1 MLSEVLFAGPCRKY
15 DDLMLYVAQMSD
27 TEWDAALDK
36 TIIWREDHDL
46 VGAWNPYHYSGWAR
60 VRAIDGWQSLRVVDD
75 ERQPIA
81 QVLAKRI
88 GLVTAAYCPGGFV
101 RNQAISAN
109 TLKKF
114 LQHEL
119 GSGALYVRVH
129 CLTPTQFGDARM
141 EHSGWSQSSTI
152 LSSGE
157 SLQLR
162 LDTDLDDR
170 LADLSVNWRRNLR
183 RAEHHVNHVTIT
195 EQPSTQ
201 EIAHLHESLE
211 ITKGHRLS
219 TWGSSTAHVQA
230 LIDGFGSR
238 LVVARCVSDQ
248 GDLRALRGAI
258 ITGGCAYDILASSS
272 TEGRKHYSSHLTLW
286 TLLNELAV
294 RGVTRYDL
302 GGVDAQKNPGVY
314 NFKNG
319 TGATPISYG
328 GEYDISLPQFVRST
342 LSRLVAFRSVI

>member
-1 MLSEVLFAGPCRKY
+1 MLH
-15 DDLMLYVAQMSD
+15 VAQESD

-36 TIIWREDHDL
+36 TIIWRNDHDL

-75 ERQPIA
+75 EGQPIA

-101 RNQAISAN
+101 RNQAVGAN
-109 TLKKF
+109 AVKKF

-119 GSGALYVRVH
+119 DSRALYVRVH
-129 CLTPTQFGDARM
+129 CLTPTQLGDACM
-141 EHSGWSQSSTI
+141 ELSGWSQSSTI
-152 LSSGE
+152 LSSGQ

-162 LDTDLDDR
+162 LDIPLDQR
-170 LADLSVNWRRNLR
+170 LANLSVNWRRNLR
-183 RAEHHVNHVTIT
+183 RAEHRENHVTII
-195 EQPSTQ
+195 EQPSAQ

-211 ITKGHRLS
+211 LTKGRRLS

-230 LIDGFGSR
+230 LLDGFGNR
-238 LVVARCVSDQ
+238 LIVARCVSDQ

-286 TLLNELAV
+286 TLINELSV

-302 GGVDAQKNPGVY
+302 GGVDTQRNLGVY

-328 GEYDISLPQFVRST
+328 GEYDSALPSLIRST

>member
-1 MLSEVLFAGPCRKY
+1 MLH
-15 DDLMLYVAQMSD
+15 VAQMSD
-27 TEWDAALDK
+27 AEWDTALDK
-36 TIIWREDHDL
+36 TIIWQNDHDF
-46 VGAWNPYHYSGWAR
+46 VGAWSPYHYSGWTR
-60 VRAIDGWQSLRVVDD
+60 LRALDGWQSLRIVDD
-75 ERQPIA
+75 DRRPIA

-88 GLVTAAYCPGGFV
+88 GLVTAVYCPGGFV
-101 RNQAISAN
+101 RNQAIGASA
-109 TLKKF
+109 LMKF

-119 GSGALYVRVH
+119 DTSALYARVH

-141 EHSGWSQSSTI
+141 ELSGWSRSSTI
-152 LSSGE
+152 LSSGQ

-162 LDTDLDDR
+162 LDTPLDER

-183 RAEHHVNHVTIT
+183 RAEHHENHVTIT
-195 EQPSTQ
+195 DQPSAQ

-211 ITKGHRLS
+211 LTKGHRLS

-248 GDLRALRGAI
+248 GNLRALRGAVL
-258 ITGGCAYDILASSS
+258 TGGCAYDVLASSS

-286 TLLNELAV
+286 TLFNELAG
-294 RGVTRYDL
+294 RGITRYDL
-302 GGVDAQKNPGVY
+302 GGVDAQENPGVY

-319 TGATPISYG
+319 AGATPISYG
-328 GEYDISLPQFVRST
+328 GEYDSALPSFIRST